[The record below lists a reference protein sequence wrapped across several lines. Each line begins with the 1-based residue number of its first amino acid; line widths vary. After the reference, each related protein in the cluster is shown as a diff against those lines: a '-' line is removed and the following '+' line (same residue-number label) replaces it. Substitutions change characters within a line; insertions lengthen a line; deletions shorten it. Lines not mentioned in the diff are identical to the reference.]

1 MIFQHTKVNIIFIKN
16 IDIALINKTKDIQ
29 ASLKQPGM
37 EVADWEAKLLRI
49 EQLQIEL
56 EIKKL
61 EAEEVSFYV
70 REIPNKPPPP
80 YTPPGSG
87 ARISTSLGSPSPP
100 PAVIPSNI
108 EELTAFT
115 EKATAIIFEA
125 KETGEDI
132 MNLEAPSEICEL
144 TKENDETVKKD
155 RRIYNTFLFDLCK
168 ETIAEVYQAEYE
180 KPGPSWTKPN
190 VKTKPTM
197 KIPKTIQELNAY
209 VNKEVA
215 TLFGFK
221 TKLQRENMVM
231 RWSRKRR
238 DRVDELLAREAQ
250 AEEDEWTKFHH
261 DELAVK
267 NGLTVTILDTLLME
281 TVNVVKVAY
290 AKKRKV
296 MV

>member
-1 MIFQHTKVNIIFIKN
+1 MYVIIFK
-16 IDIALINKTKDIQ
+16 
-29 ASLKQPGM
+29 
-37 EVADWEAKLLRI
+37 
-49 EQLQIEL
+49 
-56 EIKKL
+56 IKKL
-61 EAEEVSFYV
+61 EAEEVSYYV

-80 YTPPGSG
+80 YTPPGDG
-87 ARISTSLGSPSPP
+87 RLSTSLSSPSLVT
-100 PAVIPSNI
+100 AVIPSNV
-108 EELTAFT
+108 EELTSFT
-115 EKATAIIFEA
+115 EKVTTLIYNA
-125 KETGEDI
+125 KLAGEDI
-132 MNLEAPSEICEL
+132 ASLEAPPEIYEL
-144 TKENDETVKKD
+144 TKDKSDKRD

-168 ETIAEVYQAEYE
+168 ETIVEVYRAEYE

-190 VKTKPTM
+190 VKIKPTM
-197 KIPKTIQELNAY
+197 KIPKNVEELIEY

-267 NGLTVTILDTLLME
+267 NGLTVAILDTLVME
-281 TVNVVKVAY
+281 TANVMKIAY
-290 AKKRKV
+290 GKKRRM

>member
-1 MIFQHTKVNIIFIKN
+1 M
-16 IDIALINKTKDIQ
+16 
-29 ASLKQPGM
+29 
-37 EVADWEAKLLRI
+37 
-49 EQLQIEL
+49 
-56 EIKKL
+56 
-61 EAEEVSFYV
+61 

-80 YTPPGSG
+80 YTPPGG
-87 ARISTSLGSPSPP
+87 GRLSTPQVSPTLP
-100 PAVIPSNI
+100 PAVVPSNV

-115 EKATAIIFEA
+115 EKATELILNA
-125 KETGEDI
+125 KNSGQDI
-132 MNLEAPSEICEL
+132 TCLEAPPEIFQMSKDNNESS
-144 TKENDETVKKD
+144 KQD

-168 ETIAEVYQAEYE
+168 ETIAELYRTEYE

-190 VKTKPTM
+190 VKTKTAM
-197 KIPKTIQELNAY
+197 KIPKTIEELNNY
-209 VNKEVA
+209 VSKEVA

-267 NGLTVTILDTLLME
+267 NELTVAILDTLILE
-281 TVNVVKVAY
+281 TTNSVKAVY
-290 AKKRKV
+290 AKKRKIV
-296 MV
+296 LA

>member
-1 MIFQHTKVNIIFIKN
+1 M
-16 IDIALINKTKDIQ
+16 
-29 ASLKQPGM
+29 
-37 EVADWEAKLLRI
+37 
-49 EQLQIEL
+49 
-56 EIKKL
+56 
-61 EAEEVSFYV
+61 EAEEVYYV

-80 YTPPGSG
+80 YTPPGDN
-87 ARISTSLGSPSPP
+87 RISIAIASPSPP

-115 EKATAIIFEA
+115 EKATALIYKA
-125 KETGEDI
+125 KQSGQDI
-132 MNLEAPSEICEL
+132 MNLEAPPEICEL
-144 TKENDETVKKD
+144 TKESNEIAKKD
-155 RRIYNTFLFDLCK
+155 RKIYNTFLFDLCK
-168 ETIAEVYQAEYE
+168 ETISEVYQAEYE

-190 VKTKPTM
+190 VKTKPAM
-197 KIPKTIQELNAY
+197 KIPKTVEELHEY
-209 VNKEVA
+209 VSKEVA

-267 NGLTVTILDTLLME
+267 NGLTVAILETLIME
-281 TVNVVKVAY
+281 TTSVVKVAH

-296 MV
+296 MI

>member
-1 MIFQHTKVNIIFIKN
+1 M
-16 IDIALINKTKDIQ
+16 
-29 ASLKQPGM
+29 
-37 EVADWEAKLLRI
+37 
-49 EQLQIEL
+49 
-56 EIKKL
+56 
-61 EAEEVSFYV
+61 SFYV

-80 YTPPGSG
+80 YTPPGDG
-87 ARISTSLGSPSPP
+87 RLSTSLGSPSLVS
-100 PAVIPSNI
+100 VIPSNA
-108 EELTAFT
+108 EELTSFT
-115 EKATAIIFEA
+115 EKATTLIYSA
-125 KETGEDI
+125 KLSGEDI
-132 MNLEAPSEICEL
+132 ANLEAPGEIYESIKD
-144 TKENDETVKKD
+144 KENRD

-168 ETIAEVYQAEYE
+168 EIIVEVFRAEYE

-190 VKTKPTM
+190 VKTKPAM
-197 KIPKTIQELNAY
+197 KIPKTVEELVEY

-261 DELAVK
+261 DELVVK
-267 NGLTVTILDTLLME
+267 NGLTVAILDTLMME
-281 TVNVVKVAY
+281 TTNVMKIAY
-290 AKKRKV
+290 GKKRRI

>member
-1 MIFQHTKVNIIFIKN
+1 M
-16 IDIALINKTKDIQ
+16 
-29 ASLKQPGM
+29 SY
-37 EVADWEAKLLRI
+37 
-49 EQLQIEL
+49 
-56 EIKKL
+56 
-61 EAEEVSFYV
+61 YV

-80 YTPPGSG
+80 YTPPEDG
-87 ARISTSLGSPSPP
+87 RLPCLGSSSLTS
-100 PAVIPSNI
+100 VIPTNV
-108 EELTAFT
+108 EELTLFT
-115 EKATAIIFEA
+115 EKATTLIYNA
-125 KETGEDI
+125 KLAGDDI
-132 MNLEAPSEICEL
+132 ASLEAPPEIYDL
-144 TKENDETVKKD
+144 TKDKNEAVRKD
-155 RRIYNTFLFDLCK
+155 KRIYDTFLFDLCK
-168 ETIAEVYQAEYE
+168 ETIVEVYRAEYE

-197 KIPKTIQELNAY
+197 KIPKTVEELIEY

-267 NGLTVTILDTLLME
+267 NGLTIAILDTLMME
-281 TVNVVKVAY
+281 TANVVKIAY
-290 AKKRKV
+290 GKKRRM

>member
-1 MIFQHTKVNIIFIKN
+1 MHIYIYITYFYK
-16 IDIALINKTKDIQ
+16 
-29 ASLKQPGM
+29 
-37 EVADWEAKLLRI
+37 
-49 EQLQIEL
+49 
-56 EIKKL
+56 IKKL

-80 YTPPGSG
+80 YTPPGDG
-87 ARISTSLGSPSPP
+87 RLSTSLGSPSIA
-100 PAVIPSNI
+100 PAVIPSNV
-108 EELTAFT
+108 EELTSFT
-115 EKATAIIFEA
+115 EKATVLIYSA
-125 KETGEDI
+125 KQAGEDI
-132 MNLEAPSEICEL
+132 ANLEAPVEIY
-144 TKENDETVKKD
+144 DSVKDKINEKD

-168 ETIAEVYQAEYE
+168 EIIVEVFRTEYE

-190 VKTKPTM
+190 VKTKPAM
-197 KIPKTIQELNAY
+197 KIPKTVEELIEY
-209 VNKEVA
+209 VNQEVA

-261 DELAVK
+261 DELVVK
-267 NGLTVTILDTLLME
+267 NGLTVAILDTLMTE
-281 TVNVVKVAY
+281 TANIVKIAY
-290 AKKRKV
+290 GKKRRI

>member
-1 MIFQHTKVNIIFIKN
+1 M
-16 IDIALINKTKDIQ
+16 
-29 ASLKQPGM
+29 
-37 EVADWEAKLLRI
+37 
-49 EQLQIEL
+49 
-56 EIKKL
+56 
-61 EAEEVSFYV
+61 SFYV

-80 YTPPGSG
+80 YTPPG
-87 ARISTSLGSPSPP
+87 GSRLLTPRASPTLP
-100 PAVIPSNI
+100 PAVVPSNV

-115 EKATAIIFEA
+115 EKATVLIFNA
-125 KETGEDI
+125 KNAGEDI
-132 MNLEAPSEICEL
+132 MSLQPPLELCEL
-144 TKENDETVKKD
+144 SKD
-155 RRIYNTFLFDLCK
+155 SNEIAKQDRKIYNTFLFDLCK
-168 ETIAEVYQAEYE
+168 ETIAELYRSEYE

-190 VKTKPTM
+190 VKTKPAI
-197 KIPKTIQELNAY
+197 KIPKTVEQLNEY
-209 VNKEVA
+209 VSKEVA

-267 NGLTVTILDTLLME
+267 NDLTVAILDTLILE
-281 TVNVVKVAY
+281 TTNVVKAVY

>member
-1 MIFQHTKVNIIFIKN
+1 M
-16 IDIALINKTKDIQ
+16 
-29 ASLKQPGM
+29 
-37 EVADWEAKLLRI
+37 
-49 EQLQIEL
+49 
-56 EIKKL
+56 
-61 EAEEVSFYV
+61 EAEEVSYYV

-80 YTPPGSG
+80 YTPPGGGQRVSP
-87 ARISTSLGSPSPP
+87 SLGSPSSP

-115 EKATAIIFEA
+115 EKVTAIIFRA
-125 KETGEDI
+125 KEAGEDI
-132 MNLEAPSEICEL
+132 MSLEAPPEIYVL

-155 RRIYNTFLFDLCK
+155 IRIYNTFLFDLCK

-180 KPGPSWTKPN
+180 KPGPSWTKPS
-190 VKTKPTM
+190 VKTRPMM
-197 KIPKTIQELNAY
+197 KIPKSIDELNEY

-267 NGLTVTILDTLLME
+267 NGLTVAILDTLIME

>member
-1 MIFQHTKVNIIFIKN
+1 MRHFHLNAYVV
-16 IDIALINKTKDIQ
+16 
-29 ASLKQPGM
+29 SLFFK
-37 EVADWEAKLLRI
+37 
-49 EQLQIEL
+49 
-56 EIKKL
+56 IKKL
-61 EAEEVSFYV
+61 EAEEVSYYV

-80 YTPPGSG
+80 YTPPGDG
-87 ARISTSLGSPSPP
+87 RLLTSLDLAPP
-100 PAVIPSNI
+100 VASVTPSNV

-115 EKATAIIFEA
+115 ERATALIYAA
-125 KETGEDI
+125 KLAGEDI
-132 MNLEAPSEICEL
+132 AGLEVPAEIREL
-144 TKENDETVKKD
+144 VNDENESVARD
-155 RRIYNTFLFDLCK
+155 RRIYNAFLFDLCK
-168 ETIAEVYQAEYE
+168 EIIVEVYRAEYE

-190 VKTKPTM
+190 VKTKPIM
-197 KIPKTIQELNAY
+197 KIPKSEEELVEY

-267 NGLTVTILDTLLME
+267 NGLTVAILDTLLTE
-281 TVNVVKVAY
+281 TVNIVKPVY
-290 AKKRKV
+290 GKKRRR
-296 MV
+296 MMT

>member
-1 MIFQHTKVNIIFIKN
+1 MNIYVTIFQ
-16 IDIALINKTKDIQ
+16 
-29 ASLKQPGM
+29 
-37 EVADWEAKLLRI
+37 
-49 EQLQIEL
+49 
-56 EIKKL
+56 IKKL
-61 EAEEVSFYV
+61 EAEEVSYYV

-80 YTPPGSG
+80 YTPPGDGRLS
-87 ARISTSLGSPSPP
+87 ASLGSPSLVT
-100 PAVIPSNI
+100 AVIPSNV
-108 EELTAFT
+108 EELTSFT
-115 EKATAIIFEA
+115 EKATTLIYNA
-125 KETGEDI
+125 KLAGEDI
-132 MNLEAPSEICEL
+132 ASLEAPPEIYELIKDKSEKRDC
-144 TKENDETVKKD
+144 
-155 RRIYNTFLFDLCK
+155 RIYNTFLFDLCK
-168 ETIAEVYQAEYE
+168 ETIVEVYRAEYE

-190 VKTKPTM
+190 VKIKPTM
-197 KIPKTIQELNAY
+197 KIPKNVEELIEY

-267 NGLTVTILDTLLME
+267 NGLTVAILDTLVME
-281 TVNVVKVAY
+281 TANVMKMAY
-290 AKKRKV
+290 GKKRRM

>member
-1 MIFQHTKVNIIFIKN
+1 MRYRFQ
-16 IDIALINKTKDIQ
+16 
-29 ASLKQPGM
+29 
-37 EVADWEAKLLRI
+37 
-49 EQLQIEL
+49 
-56 EIKKL
+56 IKKL
-61 EAEEVSFYV
+61 EAEEVSYYV

-80 YTPPGSG
+80 YTPPEDG
-87 ARISTSLGSPSPP
+87 RLSTSLGSPSLLTT
-100 PAVIPSNI
+100 VIPSNV
-108 EELTAFT
+108 EELTSFT
-115 EKATAIIFEA
+115 EKATALIYNA
-125 KETGEDI
+125 KVDGEDVA
-132 MNLEAPSEICEL
+132 NLEASPEIYEL
-144 TKENDETVKKD
+144 TKEKSEMVRKD

-168 ETIAEVYQAEYE
+168 ETVAEIYRAEYE

-197 KIPKTIQELNAY
+197 KIPKTIEELTEY
-209 VNKEVA
+209 VGKEVA

-267 NGLTVTILDTLLME
+267 NGLTVAILDTLVME
-281 TVNVVKVAY
+281 TANVVKLTY
-290 AKKRKV
+290 GKKRRL

>member
-1 MIFQHTKVNIIFIKN
+1 MANVATCKGLILIFK
-16 IDIALINKTKDIQ
+16 
-29 ASLKQPGM
+29 
-37 EVADWEAKLLRI
+37 
-49 EQLQIEL
+49 
-56 EIKKL
+56 IKKL
-61 EAEEVSFYV
+61 EAEEVSYYV

-80 YTPPGSG
+80 YTPPGEG
-87 ARISTSLGSPSPP
+87 RLSLGSLSLT
-100 PAVIPSNI
+100 AVIPSNVD
-108 EELTAFT
+108 ELTSFT
-115 EKATAIIFEA
+115 EKATSLIYDA
-125 KETGEDI
+125 KLAGEDVES
-132 MNLEAPSEICEL
+132 LETPAEIYESI
-144 TKENDETVKKD
+144 KEKNENVRRD

-168 ETIAEVYQAEYE
+168 ETVAEAYRTEYE

-197 KIPKTIQELNAY
+197 KIPRSVEELTEY

-267 NGLTVTILDTLLME
+267 NGLTVAILDSLVME
-281 TVNVVKVAY
+281 TVNMVKVTY
-290 AKKRKV
+290 GKKRRM